1 MKKLLYLL
9 GVFTIGSS
17 MFASSQSLVST
28 DVEKKN
34 MVLEEFTGIHCQY
47 CPQGHAIA
55 QQIADDNPGKVV
67 LINIH
72 QGSFAVPSAGEP
84 DFRTQWGDAIAGQSG
99 LTGYPAGT
107 VNRHLFA
114 GMSQGSGTA
123 MNRGNWSNAAGIIFQ
138 QNSPVNVGFESIYD
152 STTRNL
158 TVNVQIYYTANSPQN
173 TNYINVALLQNNI
186 LGPQTGGNMG
196 NNYNHKHMLR
206 HLLTGQWGD
215 TVTTTAQGTMV
226 SRTYTYTVPE
236 NYNSIPVVP
245 NNCDIAVFVTESH
258 QEVYTGKVAPMRGG
272 TTLIVGNMTQATTNA
287 ATGEPG
293 DTSVF
298 EFTIKSNLPGTEPFQ
313 LSLNGA
319 KSWNAIFEIDGVQY
333 TSTSIINLDYNIT
346 KIVKVK
352 IISDS
357 TAGIN
362 NYTFC
367 MTSVNNPMAPPL
379 QQTFILYSNVTDL
392 VIHNQGSWTG
402 GVPANFESMYF
413 AGIAA
418 AGINTYASIG
428 YQDFVKTANSDI
440 LENIN
445 SIFFNVAWTFPGLT
459 DDIVGILSSYLDNG
473 GNLFIAGQDLGWD
486 TWDATGNGTAIT
498 KAFYTN
504 YLHTTYVADGSS
516 TNNLINANATDP
528 FFGSIAN
535 SSLTDVYG
543 GNMYPDELA
552 PADAYANIIFYYNNG
567 TTKKSAIRA
576 YNGTYKVVYLGFDP
590 AMVSNATV
598 RTNIIKTATVW
609 FSGFIAAASIVQPIS
624 CNGTCDGTVQINIS
638 GGIPP
643 YAYNWLDP
651 AINDSSWVTNLC
663 AGEYTVVIT
672 DSGSINMDTLI
683 FSLSQ
688 PDMIAISSITS
699 VSATCD
705 TCTDGSASITIT
717 GGSGTHSILW
727 NDTQSQ
733 TTATASN
740 LAPGEYIA
748 TVTDISCSDI
758 VTDTVIVGNSYNINE
773 NSNNALFRVYPNP
786 ANHILNI
793 ELLENNMA
801 ENIEIYDML
810 GNVVMQQNINKN
822 SNMASINVTNLNN
835 GFYIIKV
842 HGNKGYYQQPLTIN
856 R

>member
-1 MKKLLYLL
+1 MGL
-9 GVFTIGSS
+9 FTIGGSTL
-17 MFASSQSLVST
+17 ATAQSLVST

-34 MVLEEFTGIHCQY
+34 VVLEEFTGIHCQY

-72 QGSFAVPSAGEP
+72 QGSFATPSAGEP
-84 DFRTQWGDAIAGQSG
+84 DFRTPWGDAIAGQSG
-99 LTGYPAGT
+99 LTVYPAGT

-123 MNRGNWSNAAGIIFQ
+123 MSRGNWSNAAGIIFQ

-152 STTRNL
+152 SATRNL
-158 TVNVQIYYTANSPQN
+158 TVNVQIYYTANSPQG
-173 TNYINVALLQNNI
+173 TNYINVALLQSNI

-215 TVTTTAQGTMV
+215 TVTTTAQGTLV

-236 NYNSIPVVP
+236 NYNSVPVVP

-272 TTLIVGNMTQATTNA
+272 TTLIIGNMPIVATNA

-293 DTSVF
+293 DTTVF
-298 EFTIKSNLPGTEPFQ
+298 EFTVKSSLPGTQPFQ
-313 LSLNGA
+313 FSLNGA
-319 KSWNAIFEIDGVQY
+319 KSWNAIFEIDGTQY
-333 TSTSIINLDYNIT
+333 TSSSIINLDYNVN

-352 IISDS
+352 IIPDN

-362 NYTFC
+362 NYTFV
-367 MTSVNNPMAPPL
+367 MSSVNNPMAPPL
-379 QQTFILYSNVTDL
+379 QQTFTLYSNVTDL

-440 LENIN
+440 LENIK

-459 DDIVGILSSYLDNG
+459 DEMAGILSSYLDNG

-486 TWDATGNGTAIT
+486 TWDAQGNGTAVT

-504 YLHTTYVADGSS
+504 YLHTTYVADGST
-516 TNNLINANATDP
+516 TNNLINANTSDP
-528 FFGSIAN
+528 IFGSIAN

-552 PADAYANIIFYYNNG
+552 PADAHASIIFYYNNG
-567 TTKKSAIRA
+567 TAKKSAIKA
-576 YNGTYKVVYLGFDP
+576 DNGTYKVVYLGFDP
-590 AMVSNATV
+590 AMVSNTTV
-598 RTNIIKTATVW
+598 RTNIIKTAAVW
-609 FSGFIAAASIVQPIS
+609 FSGFSANVSVVQPIT
-624 CNGTCDGTVQINIS
+624 CNGGCNGSLQINIS
-638 GGIPP
+638 GGKPP
-643 YAYNWLDP
+643 YNYNWLNTSIP
-651 AINDSSWVTNLC
+651 NTALATNLC
-663 AGEYTVVIT
+663 AGDYTIVVS
-672 DSGSINMDTLI
+672 DSGAANIDTVYYT
-683 FSLSQ
+683 LSQ
-688 PDMIAISSITS
+688 PAMIAISNITS

-705 TCTDGSASITIT
+705 TCTDGSATITIT
-717 GGSGTHSILW
+717 GGSGNRSILW
-727 NDTQSQ
+727 NDTQNQ
-733 TTATASN
+733 TSATATN
-740 LAPGEYIA
+740 LLPGEYIA
-748 TVTDISCSDI
+748 TVTDITCSHI
-758 VTDTVIVGNSYNINE
+758 VSDTVIVGNSYSISEMNTTV
-773 NSNNALFRVYPNP
+773 FRIFPNP
-786 ANHILNI
+786 ANNILNI
-793 ELLENNMA
+793 ELKENGSA
-801 ENIEIYDML
+801 EKIEIYDML
-810 GNVVMQQNINKN
+810 GNVVMQQNISAKGNIAN
-822 SNMASINVTNLNN
+822 INVANLNN

-842 HGNKGYYQQPLTIN
+842 FGNKGYYQQPITIN